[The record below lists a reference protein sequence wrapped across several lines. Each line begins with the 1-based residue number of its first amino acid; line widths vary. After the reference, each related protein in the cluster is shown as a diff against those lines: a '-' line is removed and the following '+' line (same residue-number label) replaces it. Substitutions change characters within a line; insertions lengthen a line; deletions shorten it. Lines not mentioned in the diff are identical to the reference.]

1 MAEIDKPLPNVN
13 VTDEAFVETEVETP
27 IEDNVK
33 REDVEVTMD
42 EEGGAEIS
50 FDPSTGPLQS
60 TDHFQNLAEVMEDQ
74 DLDELGTSL
83 FLSLIHISEPTRPL
97 YISYAVFCLKKK
109 N

>member
-50 FDPSTGPLQS
+50 FDPSTAPLQS
-60 TDHFQNLAEVMEDQ
+60 TDHFQNLAEVMDDQ
-74 DLDELGTSL
+74 DLDELAQNFTTNIQNTKNLEETGNSL
-83 FLSLIHISEPTRPL
+83 TEK
-97 YISYAVFCLKKK
+97 V
-109 N
+109 

>member
-60 TDHFQNLAEVMEDQ
+60 TDHFQNLWMTKI
-74 DLDELGTSL
+74 LMSL
-83 FLSLIHISEPTRPL
+83 AQVYLTNIQNTKSLEETGNSLTEK
-97 YISYAVFCLKKK
+97 V
-109 N
+109 

>member
-42 EEGGAEIS
+42 EEGG
-50 FDPSTGPLQS
+50 
-60 TDHFQNLAEVMEDQ
+60 
-74 DLDELGTSL
+74 
-83 FLSLIHISEPTRPL
+83 
-97 YISYAVFCLKKK
+97 
-109 N
+109 

>member
-74 DLDELGTSL
+74 DLDELGTK
-83 FLSLIHISEPTRPL
+83 L
-97 YISYAVFCLKKK
+97 YDKYT
-109 N
+109 

>member
-50 FDPSTGPLQS
+50 FDPSTDPLQS
-60 TDHFQNLAEVMEDQ
+60 TDHFQNLAESY
-74 DLDELGTSL
+74 G
-83 FLSLIHISEPTRPL
+83 RPR
-97 YISYAVFCLKKK
+97 S
-109 N
+109 